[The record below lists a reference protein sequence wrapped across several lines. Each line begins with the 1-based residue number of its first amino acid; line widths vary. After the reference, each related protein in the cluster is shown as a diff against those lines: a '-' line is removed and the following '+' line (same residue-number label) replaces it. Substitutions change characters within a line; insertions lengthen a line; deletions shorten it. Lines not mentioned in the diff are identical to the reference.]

1 MYKQWFEVIC
11 YTCSKILWVNHHSLV
26 VIFDRLV
33 MELLVVGTPLWLFT
47 SCCIYQIMSH
57 CTSQYSAFIGL
68 QPAFNRNRYIEG
80 EEKLL
85 RYSYLIVLVEL
96 ARTSDV
102 LNFKLVKNLS
112 IEEIK
117 QYREEK
123 KVIIILMETGMC
135 NVFIRN
141 LERCF
146 VLQFLPEVFFSL
158 CLRVSLLFWVQNIVS
173 TSVNILFDLSF
184 H

>member
-123 KVIIILMETGMC
+123 KVIIIYNGGRYVLC
-135 NVFIRN
+135 IYKKLRKVF
-141 LERCF
+141 CT
-146 VLQFLPEVFFSL
+146 VVFT
-158 CLRVSLLFWVQNIVS
+158 RSLLFIVPS
-173 TSVNILFDLSF
+173 SQFVILGTKYCK
-184 H
+184 HIC